1 MRDILLGLDI
11 GGTKTELCLV
21 RLSEGAHPATYVV
34 LGSQRFPTEPNSG
47 LDSFLK
53 RLSFQIDR
61 LLEEQGL
68 GRESV
73 RGTGIGVPGALHPQT
88 GVLSQSSIPFLSGLT
103 LKDVFEAALPDLG
116 PSTLEN
122 DANCFA
128 LAEARLGAGAEW
140 AGRNG
145 IRQEDLCMLGVTL
158 GTGVGGGIIMNGRLI
173 RGKRGG
179 AGEIGHSTLFPS
191 GRPCYCR
198 KLGCA
203 EQYLSGGGL
212 EQSYFARTSG
222 KERLS
227 AREIFRRLDEANPF
241 ALATVESYREDLTT
255 FLSNVSNI
263 LDPHVIVLGGGLS
276 TQDRLYA
283 GLEERLKETCFLT
296 ENPPSILKHRI
307 GDSAGMIGAALL
319 AHETAHHS
327 EDA

>member
-1 MRDILLGLDI
+1 MRDTLLGLDI
-11 GGTKTELCLV
+11 GGTKTEICLV
-21 RLSEGAHPATYVV
+21 RLSAGARPFTYQL
-34 LGSQRFPTEPNSG
+34 LGSQRLTTDPQAG
-47 LDSFLK
+47 LESFLK
-53 RLSFQIDR
+53 RVSTQIDR
-61 LLEEQGL
+61 LLLDQGL
-68 GRESV
+68 GRKSV
-73 RGTGIGVPGALHPQT
+73 RSIGIGVPGALHPQT
-88 GVLSQSSIPFLSGLT
+88 GVLSQSSIPFLSGLALRT
-103 LKDVFEAALPDLG
+103 VFEGAFPDLG
-116 PSTLEN
+116 PAVLEN

-140 AGRNG
+140 AEQNG
-145 IRQEDLCMLGVTL
+145 IRQEDFCMLGVTL

-227 AREIFRRLDEANPF
+227 AKEIFRRLDESNPF

-276 TQDRLYA
+276 TQDRLYS

-307 GDSAGMIGAALL
+307 GDSAGVIGAALL
-319 AHETAHHS
+319 AHET

>member
-1 MRDILLGLDI
+1 MRDTLLGLDI

-21 RLSEGAHPATYVV
+21 RFSSNSPAKHFEL
-34 LGSQRFPTEPNSG
+34 LGSRRVPTEPHAG
-47 LDSFLK
+47 LESFQ
-53 RLSFQIDR
+53 RRVSTQIDR
-61 LLEEQGL
+61 LLEEHGL
-68 GRESV
+68 NRERV
-73 RGTGIGVPGALHPQT
+73 RAIGIGVPGAIHPQS
-88 GVLSQSSIPFLSGLT
+88 GLLSQSSIPFLSGLA
-103 LKDVFEAALPDLG
+103 LKEVFQTAMSGMG
-116 PSTLEN
+116 PVVVEN

-140 AGRNG
+140 AIRNG

-158 GTGVGGGIIMNGRLI
+158 GTGVGGGIIINGRLI

-179 AGEIGHSTLFPS
+179 AGEMGHSTLYPS

-203 EQYLSGGGL
+203 EQYLSGGGF

-222 KERLS
+222 RERLS
-227 AREIFRRLDEANPF
+227 AREIFRRLEESNPF
-241 ALATVESYREDLTT
+241 ASAAFESYREDLTT

-319 AHETAHHS
+319 AHET
-327 EDA
+327 EEE

>member
-1 MRDILLGLDI
+1 MRDTLLGLDI

-21 RLSEGAHPATYVV
+21 RLPAGRSVTGYEL
-34 LGSQRFPTEPNSG
+34 LGSRRIPTEPHSG
-47 LDSFLK
+47 LESFL
-53 RLSFQIDR
+53 RRVSTQIDR
-61 LLEEQGL
+61 LFEEQGL
-68 GRESV
+68 ERKSI
-73 RGTGIGVPGALHPQT
+73 RAIGIGVPGALHPLS
-88 GVLSQSSIPFLSGLT
+88 GVLSQSSIPFLSGLP
-103 LKDVFEAALPDLG
+103 LKAVFETALPEMG
-116 PSTLEN
+116 PVVLDN

-140 AGRNG
+140 ADQNG
-145 IRQEDLCMLGVTL
+145 VRQEDLCMLGVTL

-203 EQYLSGGGL
+203 EQYLSGGGF

-222 KERLS
+222 QERLS

-241 ALATVESYREDLTT
+241 ALATFESYREDLTT

-276 TQDRLYA
+276 TQDRLYT
-283 GLEERLKETCFLT
+283 GLEERLKEACFLT

-319 AHETAHHS
+319 AHETEEA
-327 EDA
+327 

>member
-1 MRDILLGLDI
+1 MRDLLLGLDI
-11 GGTKTELCLV
+11 GGTKTELCLL
-21 RLSEGAHPATYVV
+21 RLTAGAPASSHVP
-34 LGSQRFPTEPNSG
+34 LGSRRMGTDPHAG
-47 LDSFLK
+47 LDSFMK
-53 RLSFQIDR
+53 RLSDLIDR
-61 LLEEQGL
+61 LLEETGNT
-68 GRESV
+68 
-73 RGTGIGVPGALHPQT
+73 RGNIRAVGIGVPGALHPLT
-88 GVLSQSSIPFLSGLT
+88 GVLSQSSIPFLSGLHLET
-103 LKDVFEAALPDLG
+103 VFRAGLPDMG
-116 PSTLEN
+116 PMILEN

-128 LAEARLGAGAEW
+128 LAEARLGAGAGW
-140 AGRNG
+140 AERNG
-145 IRQEDLCMLGVTL
+145 IRQEELCMLGVTL

-203 EQYLSGGGL
+203 EQYLSGGGF

-227 AREIFRRLDEANPF
+227 AREIFRRLDEGNPF
-241 ALATVESYREDLTT
+241 ALAAVESYREDLTT

-276 TQDRLYA
+276 TQDRLYS
-283 GLEERLKETCFLT
+283 GLEDRLRETCFLT
-296 ENPPSILKHRI
+296 ENPPSILKHGI

-319 AHETAHHS
+319 AHET
-327 EDA
+327 EGT